1 MNRVLGFLL
10 FWTGIGMM
18 LMIIIPTNFW
28 TVLAAGCH
36 FMLIGYN
43 LFCSS

>member
-28 TVLAAGCH
+28 TVLAAAA

-43 LFCSS
+43 LFRSS